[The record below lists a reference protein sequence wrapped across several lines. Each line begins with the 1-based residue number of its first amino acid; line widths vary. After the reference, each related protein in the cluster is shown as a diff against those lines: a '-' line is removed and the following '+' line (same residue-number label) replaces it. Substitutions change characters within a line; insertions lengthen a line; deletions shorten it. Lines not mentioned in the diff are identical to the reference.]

1 MSGRGGGATI
11 ALRGL
16 PKPSRCMRLK
26 WSCMISDRNTDATD
40 GRFALSRRNIAC
52 IKPTN
57 RSSYRSEISL

>member
-57 RSSYRSEISL
+57 R